1 MKNRNLNIQDETS
14 SNSPLGVGGSI
25 NQNIPDKTNSKLPLQ
40 GLGVKPDETNFTPPL
55 GGWGAVGVLN
65 TRFAGKSPEE
75 VLSCFLSE
83 YKGKIALSSSLSIED
98 QVLTDLIVKIDKSAR
113 IFTLDTGRLF
123 PETYS
128 LIEKTNMRYDIKLE
142 VKFPDFQK
150 VEELV
155 KKEGINLFYNGIE
168 QRKACCYVRKIEP
181 LKRAFEGLDVWICGL
196 RREQSVTR
204 QNVQLVEWDEA
215 NGLIKLN
222 PLIDFTEQQVW
233 DYIKTNSVPYN
244 KLHDKGFPS
253 IGCQP
258 CTRAIQPGEDIRAGR
273 WWWENPEQKECGLHK
288 R

>member
-1 MKNRNLNIQDETS
+1 MCLMWFNILNNKNSKKLIPPTLRDNWRGIEIRIVNCNKDIKIMKSTNQNTPNKTNFKL
-14 SNSPLGVGGSI
+14 PLEGVGG
-25 NQNIPDKTNSKLPLQ
+25 
-40 GLGVKPDETNFTPPL
+40 
-55 GGWGAVGVLN
+55 LN
-65 TRFAGKSPEE
+65 SPEE
-75 VLSCFLSE
+75 VLSFFLSK
-83 YKGKIALSSSLSIED
+83 YKGKIALASSLSIED
-98 QVLTDLIVKIDKSAR
+98 QVLTDMLVKIDKSTR

-123 PETYS
+123 PESYS
-128 LIEKTNMRYDIKLE
+128 LIDKTNIRYGIQLD
-142 VKFPDFQK
+142 VKFPDYK
-150 VEELV
+150 DVEKMV
-155 KKEGINLFYNGIE
+155 QAEGINLFYAGIE
-168 QRKACCYVRKIEP
+168 QRKLCCKVRKLDP

-204 QNVQLVEWDEA
+204 QNVELVEWDEA

-233 DYIKTNSVPYN
+233 DYIKANNVPYN

-258 CTRAIQPGEDIRAGR
+258 CTRAIKPGEDIRAGR